1 MTDNNDLKIKNDTEI
16 TGILKETG
24 SVPSEAGA
32 IDASGSGISV
42 SSPVTAPEPGRRA
55 LSLRKGKDINVEL
68 LRVIACL
75 MVIVTHVRPM
85 IISADLRVMDSVLLM
100 QTLAA
105 PAVGIFFLIAGFFA
119 PRSSNFLRSWKKYLT
134 SVLLPAIL
142 LAIATDY
149 LEDWIQGSSGI
160 IRSIMEGDLYWSL
173 RNVFECLISLDAG
186 PFGLYNAHLWYV
198 FTYMLIMLFLPVMC
212 VLARHADR
220 RVLWFFAI
228 LVSYRLII
236 VDIETLTGSLFRIY
250 QTTILPP
257 ELAIFMLG
265 YLVYSGLSPC
275 RGRRLTAIAAALSLA
290 VIFSA
295 MFIFQKKLYA
305 DMLADPSVD
314 VTALNTSSPYFLT
327 WVSGLSVL
335 AAIAITVLVLSLPL
349 KGEWLYRIL
358 GFAGEL
364 TYPVYL
370 VHFPILAKLIT
381 SGLQLKLYGRFA
393 GSGAGELI
401 YTVLM
406 TIIVYV
412 LSMLLSFSI
421 RFVWHHIRKGLSAV
435 LYRLRKAAD

>member
-1 MTDNNDLKIKNDTEI
+1 MTDKTDLKIKNDTEI
-16 TGILKETG
+16 AGILKEAG
-24 SVPSEAGA
+24 SVPSEDGA
-32 IDASGSGISV
+32 IDASVRDPFV
-42 SSPVTAPEPGRRA
+42 SSPVTDPEPGRRA

-68 LRVIACL
+68 LRIIACL

-119 PRSSNFLRSWKKYLT
+119 PRSSNFLRSWKKYLC

-149 LEDWIQGSSGI
+149 LEDWIQGNSGI

-250 QTTILPP
+250 QTSILPP
-257 ELAIFMLG
+257 ELAIFILG
-265 YLVYSGLSPC
+265 YLVYSGLAPY
-275 RGRRLTAIAAALSLA
+275 RGKRLTTMAAALSLA

-295 MFIFQKKLYA
+295 MFIFQRQLYT
-305 DMLADPSVD
+305 DMLAEPSVD
-314 VTALNTSSPYFLT
+314 VAALNTSSPYFLT

-335 AAIAITVLVLSLPL
+335 AAIALTILVLSLPL
-349 KGEWLYRIL
+349 KGERLARIL

-381 SGLQLKLYGRFA
+381 SGLQLKLYERFSA
-393 GSGAGELI
+393 SGAGELI

-412 LSMLLSFSI
+412 LSMLLSVAV
-421 RFVWHHIRKGLSAV
+421 RFIWQHVREGLSAV
-435 LYRLRKAAD
+435 LRRLRRPAA

>member
-1 MTDNNDLKIKNDTEI
+1 MTDKTDLKIKNDTEI
-16 TGILKETG
+16 AGILKEAG
-24 SVPSEAGA
+24 SVPSEDGA
-32 IDASGSGISV
+32 IDASVRDPFV
-42 SSPVTAPEPGRRA
+42 SSPVTDPEPGRRA

-119 PRSSNFLRSWKKYLT
+119 PRSSNFLRSWKKYLC

-250 QTTILPP
+250 QTSILPP

-265 YLVYSGLSPC
+265 YLVYSGLAPY
-275 RGRRLTAIAAALSLA
+275 RGKRLTTMAAALSL
-290 VIFSA
+290 VLIFSA
-295 MFIFQKKLYA
+295 MFIFQRKLYT
-305 DMLADPSVD
+305 DMLAEPSVD
-314 VTALNTSSPYFLT
+314 VAALNTSSPYFLT

-335 AAIAITVLVLSLPL
+335 AAIALTILVLSLPL
-349 KGEWLYRIL
+349 KGERLARIL
-358 GFAGEL
+358 DFAGEL

-381 SGLQLKLYGRFA
+381 SGLQLKLYERFS

-412 LSMLLSFSI
+412 LSMLLSVAV
-421 RFVWHHIRKGLSAV
+421 RFIWKHVRDRLSAV
-435 LYRLRKAAD
+435 LYRLRKPAA